1 MVGGMLGSNDHA
13 IHVGPNEGRLEP
25 PEARRLV
32 RGGSHR
38 IRRSAG
44 ADPRRSIP
52 FRAGGEKSSWA
63 TRPVAA
69 FSWSPS
75 WSALGLS
82 ASSAHDVQ
90 RDMSAKTMKKRRG
103 PRTRHVAGDLVS
115 EYRFDY
121 AKSRPNR
128 FARQIAKNA
137 VVVVVLD
144 PDVAAVF
151 RDPKRVNSLLRATIA
166 ALKKSSSRRAG

>member
-1 MVGGMLGSNDHA
+1 
-13 IHVGPNEGRLEP
+13 
-25 PEARRLV
+25 
-32 RGGSHR
+32 
-38 IRRSAG
+38 
-44 ADPRRSIP
+44 
-52 FRAGGEKSSWA
+52 
-63 TRPVAA
+63 
-69 FSWSPS
+69 
-75 WSALGLS
+75 
-82 ASSAHDVQ
+82 
-90 RDMSAKTMKKRRG
+90 MKKRRG

-115 EYRFDY
+115 ECRFDY

-137 VVVVVLD
+137 VVVVLD